1 MHINNKH
8 KEGYDFSI
16 LSKNTPELNEFV
28 FINEHK
34 NRETIDF
41 SNSYAIQLLNKAI
54 LKTYY
59 KIDFWEIPEGFLIP
73 PIPGRADYI
82 HYISDLLKE
91 SNYGN
96 IPIGDFVKGLDIGV
110 GANCIYP
117 IIGSQEYNW
126 NFIASEIDPNAI
138 ESANLIISKNSV
150 LHNKIELRN
159 QTNKKDIL
167 FGILSK
173 DEKIDFTICN
183 PPFHNSKKEAN
194 TKAEQ
199 KANNLLKKNTVK
211 SFLNFKGKDN
221 ELWCEGGEDWFI
233 NKLIR
238 ESSKFDKNCFWYT
251 TLVSKQSNLKNAY
264 KTLSKYK
271 ASEVKTIPMGQGNK
285 TSRILAWSFLDKE
298 EQKSWKNE
306 RWNSQKKTIF

>member
-16 LSKNTPELNEFV
+16 LCKNTPELDEFV
-28 FINEHK
+28 FINGHK

-41 SNSYAIQLLNKAI
+41 SNSSAIQLLNKAI

-59 KIDFWEIPEGFLIP
+59 KIDFWEIPEGFLVP

-91 SNYGN
+91 SNYGI
-96 IPIGDFVKGLDIGV
+96 IPMGDSVKGLDVGV

-138 ESANLIISKNSV
+138 ESANLIISKNPV

-167 FGILSK
+167 FGILPK

-183 PPFHNSKKEAN
+183 PPFHNSKEEAK

-199 KANNLLKKNTVK
+199 KAKNLSKKNEVQ
-211 SFLNFKGKDN
+211 SLLNFKGKDN

-285 TSRILAWSFLDKE
+285 TSRILAWSFLDKD

-306 RWNSQKKTIF
+306 RWNSQKKPIF